1 MKKLAILLLLMQLVW
16 PSVANNIE
24 AEGVYKVFGKVL
36 DSDGKPLAGAVVVV
50 ENTLLGTSTL
60 SNGTFSLTLR
70 RIGNYNLTASFMG
83 YGKQTIEAYVDGD
96 TQVNFTLQPESI
108 MGEAVIVSATR
119 ANSRMPI
126 AQTNINSEE
135 LERNKSGFDIPYL
148 LELVPSVVAVSE
160 GGTGVGNTSFRIR
173 GTDMTRINVT
183 VNGIPMNDPESQG
196 VWWVNM
202 PDFASSVDNVQVQR
216 GVGTSTQG
224 AGAFGATVNFQT
236 KTLNPEPFASG
247 EAMAGSFNTF
257 RTSVR
262 AGTGLINDRFSFET
276 RYSTVNSDGYID
288 RGWSNHRS
296 LFLTGAWHTANSIL
310 RFNLIHGEQHTGI
323 TWEGTPSY
331 MLDVNRRY
339 NPAGYMGDDEDN
351 NPLFY
356 ANESDN
362 YTQTHYQLIFS
373 QQLNSKLSLNLA
385 GYLVRGL
392 GYYEQFKGDHR
403 LSRYGID
410 PITIGDETFTRTDL
424 IRQKWLDNNLLG
436 TTFSLNYTNGPLNA
450 TFGGGL
456 NSYDNDHF
464 GNVIWTRLN
473 AGTPKDYEWYRNN
486 GTKDDFNLFAKA
498 TYAVFDNLSVFAD
511 VQYRD
516 IWYNLSGNDDDL
528 QSLDQEHRWSF
539 VNPKAG
545 IFYQISPSQEA
556 FFSVGVAHREPSRA
570 DIKDAMKYGN
580 DQTPKEEQLIDY
592 ELGYNIR
599 SQVFA
604 LGVNMFFMNYKD
616 QLVLTGRLSDVGYP
630 LMTNVPKSYRTG
642 IELMGGFM
650 PIKWLRWDANL
661 TLSQNRIMNF
671 VEFVD
676 VYDAGWSWVGQQAN
690 ELGDTHISFSPSIV
704 GSSQIRVEPIKNLG
718 LSFITKY
725 VGSQYIDNTS
735 SDDRKLDAYLV
746 NNFKVDYNVNV
757 KGTKGVNLQLMVNNL
772 LNEQYIANGWVYR
785 AVFNDGVTPEYREDG
800 FFPQAGINFMARV
813 LVEF

>member
-1 MKKLAILLLLMQLVW
+1 ML
-16 PSVANNIE
+16 
-24 AEGVYKVFGKVL
+24 
-36 DSDGKPLAGAVVVV
+36 
-50 ENTLLGTSTL
+50 
-60 SNGTFSLTLR
+60 
-70 RIGNYNLTASFMG
+70 
-83 YGKQTIEAYVDGD
+83 
-96 TQVNFTLQPESI
+96 
-108 MGEAVIVSATR
+108 
-119 ANSRMPI
+119 
-126 AQTNINSEE
+126 
-135 LERNKSGFDIPYL
+135 
-148 LELVPSVVAVSE
+148 
-160 GGTGVGNTSFRIR
+160 FR
-173 GTDMTRINVT
+173 
-183 VNGIPMNDPESQG
+183 S
-196 VWWVNM
+196 
-202 PDFASSVDNVQVQR
+202 
-216 GVGTSTQG
+216 
-224 AGAFGATVNFQT
+224 
-236 KTLNPEPFASG
+236 
-247 EAMAGSFNTF
+247 
-257 RTSVR
+257 
-262 AGTGLINDRFSFET
+262 
-276 RYSTVNSDGYID
+276 
-288 RGWSNHRS
+288 
-296 LFLTGAWHTANSIL
+296 
-310 RFNLIHGEQHTGI
+310 
-323 TWEGTPSY
+323 
-331 MLDVNRRY
+331 
-339 NPAGYMGDDEDN
+339 
-351 NPLFY
+351 
-356 ANESDN
+356 
-362 YTQTHYQLIFS
+362 
-373 QQLNSKLSLNLA
+373 
-385 GYLVRGL
+385 
-392 GYYEQFKGDHR
+392 
-403 LSRYGID
+403 
-410 PITIGDETFTRTDL
+410 
-424 IRQKWLDNNLLG
+424 
-436 TTFSLNYTNGPLNA
+436 
-450 TFGGGL
+450 
-456 NSYDNDHF
+456 
-464 GNVIWTRLN
+464 
-473 AGTPKDYEWYRNN
+473 
-486 GTKDDFNLFAKA
+486 